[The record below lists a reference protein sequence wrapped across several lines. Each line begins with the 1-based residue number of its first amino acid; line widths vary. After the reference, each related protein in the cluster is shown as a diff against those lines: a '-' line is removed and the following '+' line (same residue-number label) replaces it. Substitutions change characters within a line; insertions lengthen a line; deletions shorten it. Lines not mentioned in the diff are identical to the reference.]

1 MKLQGELDQA
11 EDATQLS
18 SKLYPAFDELS
29 LDLLSKDA
37 AGGHSGGA
45 MNSREPVNVLLV
57 DDQPAKLLSYETILS
72 SLGENLIRANSGKE
86 ALEHLLKR
94 DIAVVLVDVC
104 MPELDGFELA
114 AMIRNH
120 PRFQRTAI
128 ILVSSI
134 LVEDVDRLKGY
145 DYGAVDYISVPI
157 VPGLLRA
164 KVAVFADLY
173 RKTDALERLNLEL
186 ERRVAERTAEIE
198 SARREAERA
207 NQLKDEFLAILS
219 HELRT
224 PLNAI
229 TGWAH
234 MLLNGGLDPKTQLKA
249 LETINRNALLEARLI
264 SDLLD
269 VSRIVSGRLRLD
281 LKPVDLSSVVQA
293 AIDSVRPQAEAKQ
306 IDFDLAKQELEP
318 VAGDSARLQQVVSNL
333 LANAIKFTPAN
344 GHVHVRVEQVGDQAE
359 LVIQDDGPGIPPDF
373 LPHIFERFRQGD
385 TSTTRVHQ
393 GLGLGL
399 TIVRRL
405 AEMHGGSVQ
414 AMNREDGPGAIFKV
428 ILPSVSSSARI
439 ANEPGESPAPL
450 TKAAAAPPPETSLK
464 GVRTLVV
471 DDEPDAR
478 EVIAALLEQCG
489 AEVLVSDSVPQA
501 LAVFERERPQVV
513 VADIEMPEEDGY
525 SLIRKIRSLP
535 SARGGQTPA
544 IALTAHASPSDRIRL
559 LEAGFEVH
567 VPKPVQPAEL
577 IAILVRTVENYEG
590 KQDDDPTEAEA
601 GSTDRPAEHNL
612 RASRRER
619 GRRGKK

>member
-1 MKLQGELDQA
+1 MKLEADLDQA
-11 EDATQLS
+11 DEIAQLS
-18 SKLYPAFDELS
+18 PKLYPALDELS
-29 LDLLSKDA
+29 LGLLSKDS
-37 AGGHSGGA
+37 AGGGSEEA
-45 MNSREPVNVLLV
+45 KNPRDPVNVLLV

-86 ALEHLLKR
+86 ALEHLLKGP
-94 DIAVVLVDVC
+94 IAVVLVDVC

-114 AMIRNH
+114 AMIRSH

-173 RKTDALERLNLEL
+173 RKTEALERLNRELEL
-186 ERRVAERTAEIE
+186 RVAERTAEIE

-234 MLLNGGLDPKTQLKA
+234 MLLSGGLDSNTQVKA
-249 LETINRNALLEARLI
+249 FETINRNALLQARLI

-269 VSRIVSGRLRLD
+269 VSRIVSGKLRLD
-281 LKPVDLSSVVQA
+281 PKPVTLSSVVQA
-293 AIDSVRPQAEAKQ
+293 ALDAVRPQATVKP
-306 IDFDLAKQELEP
+306 IYLDVTLSDVP
-318 VAGDSARLQQVVSNL
+318 PMIGDSARLQQIVSNL

-344 GHVHVRVEQVGDQAE
+344 GHVHVRLEQSGGNAE
-359 LVIQDDGPGIPPDF
+359 IIVQDDGPGIPPEL
-373 LPHIFERFRQGD
+373 LPHIFDRFRQGD
-385 TSTTRVHQ
+385 TSTTRIHQ

-405 AEMHGGSVQ
+405 VEMHGGTVQ
-414 AMNREDGPGAIFKV
+414 AMNREDRAGAVFSILLPVPGP
-428 ILPSVSSSARI
+428 SA
-439 ANEPGESPAPL
+439 ATATEAGKSAATLAQPAAPL
-450 TKAAAAPPPETSLK
+450 APATALK
-464 GVRTLVV
+464 GVRALIV

-478 EVIAALLEQCG
+478 EVVAALLEQCG
-489 AEVLVSDSVPQA
+489 AEVWVSDSVEQA
-501 LAVFERERPQVV
+501 LVVFEREQPQVV
-513 VADIEMPEEDGY
+513 VADIEMPGEDGY
-525 SLIRKIRSLP
+525 SLIRKIRNMP
-535 SARGGQTPA
+535 SSGNSQTPV
-544 IALTAHASPSDRIRL
+544 IALTAHASTSDRIRL
-559 LEAGFEVH
+559 LDAGFDFH
-567 VPKPVQPAEL
+567 IPKPVQPAGL
-577 IAILVRTVENYEG
+577 IASLVRVIGSGEENPSDTRTG
-590 KQDDDPTEAEA
+590 HA
-601 GSTDRPAEHNL
+601 GSTE
-612 RASRRER
+612 
-619 GRRGKK
+619 

>member
-1 MKLQGELDQA
+1 MRLEAELDHA
-11 EDATQLS
+11 EGAAQLS

-29 LDLLSKDA
+29 LGVLSKDA
-37 AGGHSGGA
+37 AGNCSGGA
-45 MNSREPVNVLLV
+45 TNSREPVNVLLV

-94 DIAVVLVDVC
+94 EIAVVLVDVC

-114 AMIRNH
+114 AMIRSH

-173 RKTDALERLNLEL
+173 RKTNALERLNQELEL
-186 ERRVAERTAEIE
+186 RVAERTAEIE
-198 SARREAERA
+198 SARRDAERA

-234 MLLNGGLDPKTQLKA
+234 MLLNGGLDPKTQHKA

-269 VSRIVSGRLRLD
+269 ISRIVSGRLRLE
-281 LKPVDLSSVVQA
+281 LRPVSLSSVVQA
-293 AIDSVRPQAEAKQ
+293 ALDSVRPQAEAKQ
-306 IDFDLAKQELEP
+306 VHLKLAKGELEP

-344 GHVHVRVEQVGDQAE
+344 GHVHVQLEQVGDQAE
-359 LVIQDDGPGIPPDF
+359 LMIQDDGPGISPEF

-385 TSTTRVHQ
+385 TSTTRMHQ

-414 AMNREDGPGAIFKV
+414 AMNREDRPGAIFKV
-428 ILPSVSSSARI
+428 ILPTAGSSART
-439 ANEPGESPAPL
+439 ATEPGKSPAALVQAAVSPL
-450 TKAAAAPPPETSLK
+450 PATSLK
-464 GVRTLVV
+464 GIRALVV

-478 EVIAALLEQCG
+478 EVVAALLEQCG

-501 LAVFERERPQVV
+501 LVVFEREGPQVV
-513 VADIEMPEEDGY
+513 VADIEMPGEDGY

-535 SARGGQTPA
+535 SSRGGRTPA
-544 IALTAHASPSDRIRL
+544 IALTAHASPSDRVRL
-559 LEAGFEVH
+559 LDAGFEVH

-577 IAILVRTVENYEG
+577 IALLARVLGRSEG
-590 KQDDDPTEAEA
+590 MQIVSLEQARSADSA
-601 GSTDRPAEHNL
+601 
-612 RASRRER
+612 
-619 GRRGKK
+619 

>member
-1 MKLQGELDQA
+1 MKLDAVLDQA
-11 EDATQLS
+11 EETSQFN

-29 LDLLSKDA
+29 LDLLSKDSA
-37 AGGHSGGA
+37 DGQSGGTT
-45 MNSREPVNVLLV
+45 NSKDPVNVLLV
-57 DDQPAKLLSYETILS
+57 DDQAAKLLSYETILS

-94 DIAVVLVDVC
+94 PIAVVLVDVC

-114 AMIRNH
+114 AMIRSH

-145 DYGAVDYISVPI
+145 DSGAVDYISVPI

-173 RKTDALERLNLEL
+173 RKTEAIERLNQDLEL
-186 ERRVAERTAEIE
+186 RVIERTAEIE
-198 SARREAERA
+198 AARHEAERA

-234 MLLNGGLDPKTQLKA
+234 MLLNGGLDPDAQVKA
-249 LETINRNALLEARLI
+249 AETINRNALLQARLI

-281 LKPVDLSSVVQA
+281 LKPVKLSLVLQAVIDAIRPEAAAKNIHLETELVDL
-293 AIDSVRPQAEAKQ
+293 D
-306 IDFDLAKQELEP
+306 P

-333 LANAIKFTPAN
+333 LANAVKFTPVN
-344 GHVHVRVEQVGDQAE
+344 GHVLIRLAQADKRAE
-359 LVIQDDGPGIPPDF
+359 LFIQDNGPGISPEF

-385 TSTTRVHQ
+385 SSTTRIHQ

-405 AEMHGGSVQ
+405 VEMHGGSVQ
-414 AMNREDGPGAIFKV
+414 AMNREDGPGAIFKIV
-428 ILPSVSSSARI
+428 LPFSALS
-439 ANEPGESPAPL
+439 ATALSDPVPSPAPSPERSVPAH
-450 TKAAAAPPPETSLK
+450 AAASLK
-464 GVRTLVV
+464 DKRVLVV

-478 EVIAALLEQCG
+478 EVVAALLERSG
-489 AEVLVSDSVPQA
+489 AQVLAAGSASQA
-501 LAVFERERPQVV
+501 LVVFERERPHLV
-513 VADIEMPEEDGY
+513 VADIEMPGEDGY
-525 SLIRKIRSLP
+525 SMIRNIRNLAP
-535 SARGGQTPA
+535 ARGGQTPA
-544 IALTAHASPSDRIRL
+544 VALTAHASASDRIRL
-559 LEAGFEVH
+559 LEAGFQRH

-577 IAILVRTVENYEG
+577 IAILAALAANDEGQNTVPANREISG
-590 KQDDDPTEAEA
+590 RSSSPGPKAA
-601 GSTDRPAEHNL
+601 GSI
-612 RASRRER
+612 
-619 GRRGKK
+619 

>member
-1 MKLQGELDQA
+1 MKSLWERLYSMKLEAELDRA
-11 EDATQLS
+11 EEMTQFNSQLD
-18 SKLYPAFDELS
+18 PAFDRFF
-29 LDLLSKDA
+29 LDLLSKDSV
-37 AGGHSGGA
+37 GGYAQGTK
-45 MNSREPVNVLLV
+45 NSKDPVNVLLV

-72 SLGENLIRANSGKE
+72 SLGENLIRANSGRE

-94 DIAVVLVDVC
+94 PIAVVLVDVC

-114 AMIRNH
+114 AMIRSH
-120 PRFQRTAI
+120 PRFQKTAI

-173 RKTDALERLNLEL
+173 RKTVALERLNQEL
-186 ERRVAERTAEIE
+186 EVRVAERTAEIE

-234 MLLNGGLDPKTQLKA
+234 MLLNGGLDPKTQVKA
-249 LETINRNALLEARLI
+249 LETINRNALLEARII

-281 LKPVDLSSVVQA
+281 LKPLDLSSVVQA
-293 AIDSVRPQAEAKQ
+293 AIDAVRPQAEAKP
-306 IDFDLAKQELEP
+306 IHLVDMPLEEVPP
-318 VAGDSARLQQVVSNL
+318 VAGDSARLQQIVSNL
-333 LANAIKFTPAN
+333 LTNAIKFTPAN
-344 GHVHVRVEQVGDQAE
+344 GHVQVRLDQVDGQAE
-359 LVIQDDGPGIPPDF
+359 ITVQDDGPGIPPEF

-385 TSTTRVHQ
+385 TSTTRMHQ

-405 AEMHGGSVQ
+405 VEMHGGTVH
-414 AMNREDGPGAIFKV
+414 AMNREDGLGAVFSV
-428 ILPSVSSSARI
+428 NLPLAGSSPQAGSEPEKPSTTLARSA
-439 ANEPGESPAPL
+439 ASLPL
-450 TKAAAAPPPETSLK
+450 ATSLK
-464 GVRTLVV
+464 GVRTLIV

-478 EVIAALLEQCG
+478 EVVAAVLEQCG
-489 AEVLVSDSVPQA
+489 AEVLVSESVQQA
-501 LAVFERERPQVV
+501 LAVFERDRPQLV
-513 VADIEMPEEDGY
+513 VADIEMPGEDGY

-535 SARGGQTPA
+535 SSRGGQTPA
-544 IALTAHASPSDRIRL
+544 VALTAHASTSDRIRL
-559 LEAGFEVH
+559 LDAGFEVH
-567 VPKPVQPAEL
+567 VPKPVQPTEL
-577 IAILVRTVENYEG
+577 IASLVRVIRTG
-590 KQDDDPTEAEA
+590 
-601 GSTDRPAEHNL
+601 
-612 RASRRER
+612 
-619 GRRGKK
+619 

>member
-1 MKLQGELDQA
+1 MKLDAVLDQA
-11 EDATQLS
+11 EETSQFN

-29 LDLLSKDA
+29 LDLLSKDSA
-37 AGGHSGGA
+37 DDHSGGTT
-45 MNSREPVNVLLV
+45 NSRDPVNVLLV
-57 DDQPAKLLSYETILS
+57 DDQAAKLLSYETILS

-94 DIAVVLVDVC
+94 PIAVVLVDVC

-114 AMIRNH
+114 AMIRSH

-145 DYGAVDYISVPI
+145 DSGAVDYISVPI

-173 RKTDALERLNLEL
+173 RKTEALERLNQDLEL
-186 ERRVAERTAEIE
+186 RVIERTAEIE
-198 SARREAERA
+198 AARHEAERA

-234 MLLNGGLDPKTQLKA
+234 MLLNGGLDPEAQVKA
-249 LETINRNALLEARLI
+249 AETINRNALLQARLI

-281 LKPVDLSSVVQA
+281 LKPVNLSLILQA
-293 AIDSVRPQAEAKQ
+293 AIDAIRPEAAAKN
-306 IDFDLAKQELEP
+306 IHLETELVDLDP

-333 LANAIKFTPAN
+333 LANAVKFTPVN
-344 GHVHVRVEQVGDQAE
+344 GHVLIRLAQAGKRVE
-359 LVIQDDGPGIPPDF
+359 LFIQDNGPGISPEF

-385 TSTTRVHQ
+385 SSTTRIHQ

-405 AEMHGGSVQ
+405 VEMHGGSVQ
-414 AMNREDGPGAIFKV
+414 AMNREDGAGAIFKIV
-428 ILPSVSSSARI
+428 LPFSALS
-439 ANEPGESPAPL
+439 ATALSDTVPSPAPSYERSVSAH
-450 TKAAAAPPPETSLK
+450 AAASLK
-464 GVRTLVV
+464 DKRVLVV

-478 EVIAALLEQCG
+478 EVVAALLERSG
-489 AEVLVSDSVPQA
+489 AQVLAAGSASQA
-501 LAVFERERPQVV
+501 LVVFERERPHLV
-513 VADIEMPEEDGY
+513 VADIEMPGEDGY
-525 SLIRKIRSLP
+525 SLIRNIRNLA

-544 IALTAHASPSDRIRL
+544 VALTAHASASDRIRL
-559 LEAGFEVH
+559 LEAGFQRH

-577 IAILVRTVENYEG
+577 IAILAALAANDEGQNTVPANREISG
-590 KQDDDPTEAEA
+590 RSSSPGPKAA
-601 GSTDRPAEHNL
+601 GSI
-612 RASRRER
+612 
-619 GRRGKK
+619 